1 MRAGGARCGCV
12 QHADTYITS
21 RPAPRSLGRGWPW
34 PFSCTHLLLLLRS
47 APARRSCTAS
57 ASADCVRAHASAGLL
72 PALQK
77 NRDKYGRV
85 VGVCSLNGEDLN
97 GWLVE
102 QGLAVAY
109 RWVLLRPLGLLVC
122 NLTSVPGCGGGLP
135 GWRCAVA
142 GAAECGPRSTSHQGC
157 CVWQA
162 AGPPATHPC
171 RPRS

>member
-1 MRAGGARCGCV
+1 M
-12 QHADTYITS
+12 
-21 RPAPRSLGRGWPW
+21 RPARKHTHEQPPRPTQPRP
-34 PFSCTHLLLLLRS
+34 LLAMAFIVHPLAAAASQRPRPPQLHRICICRLRWS
-47 APARRSCTAS
+47 PCL
-57 ASADCVRAHASAGLL
+57 CWLL

-109 RWVLLRPLGLLVC
+109 RWVVLRPLDLLVC

-135 GWRCAVA
+135 G
-142 GAAECGPRSTSHQGC
+142 
-157 CVWQA
+157 
-162 AGPPATHPC
+162 
-171 RPRS
+171 